1 VSETEQSAS
10 ERSTVHATFVIERT
24 YDAVPEVVFEAWADS
39 AAKAQ
44 WFGPPDKPEGS
55 YTLDFREGGR
65 EHLAVPLADGS
76 AVYSF
81 DAVYQDI
88 VVGKRIVH
96 TYDMHR
102 GTARISVS
110 VAAIEFAAHDG
121 GTRLTLTEHGVFLDG
136 LDTPAEREHGTNAMM
151 DALGAHLNGGSANA

>member
-1 VSETEQSAS
+1 VSQTEQSVN

-24 YDAVPEVVFEAWADS
+24 YDAAPEVVFNAWADP

-44 WFGPPDKPEGS
+44 WFGPPNKSEDS

-65 EHLAVPLADGS
+65 EHLAVPMPDGS

-88 VVGKRIVH
+88 VAGTRIVY
-96 TYDMHR
+96 TYDMHLDA
-102 GTARISVS
+102 ARISVS
-110 VAAIEFAAHDG
+110 VAAVELAARG
-121 GTRLTLTEHGVFLDG
+121 AGTHLTLTEHGVFLDG
-136 LDTPAEREHGTNAMM
+136 LDQPAEREHGTNALM
-151 DALGAHLNGGSANA
+151 DALGAHVAGGREGA